1 MGINQHRTMCSYH
14 KSNSTCEHRKNVVEN
29 KLKSKWL
36 FLRIEIISLV
46 VFLEFNGFFSFIG
59 MNVSKIKEIN
69 LFDKVMQN
77 CILRESFIG
86 SICVQYNVP
95 LL

>member
-14 KSNSTCEHRKNVVEN
+14 KSNSMCEYRKNVVEN

-36 FLRIEIISLV
+36 FLHIEIISLV
-46 VFLEFNGFFSFIG
+46 VFLEFNVFSFIG